1 MRTDLNDIDRK
12 LLNIIQ
18 AEFPLNREP
27 FLALGMRLNISGEE
41 VLRRIERLKAEG
53 IIRQIGPV
61 CNAQKLG
68 YQTTLVGMRVPVEQ
82 LSNAAQVIGAHP
94 GISHGYERD
103 NDFNFWFTLAMPNRE
118 DIGNEVQKLA
128 TKIEAKAT
136 INLPAVRVFK
146 IGFYLDIAGDNW
158 TTPDT
163 SSNCATISYKD
174 SDLSPNDRAIVNEL
188 QQDLPLI
195 ERPFDLTSARL
206 SMDVSDLLNRC
217 QSLMRCGIIRRF
229 GASLR
234 HTSLGFTANVMACW
248 KVPPVMVETTGKK
261 IAALREVSHCYERKT
276 SPLWPYNLFAM
287 IHASKKQTCQDRVDK
302 LSQETELGEYILL
315 FSTREFKKVRVR
327 YLV

>member
-18 AEFPLNREP
+18 AEFPLDREP
-27 FLALGMRLNISGEE
+27 FLALGMRFNISSKE
-41 VLRRIERLKAEG
+41 VLQRIKRLKAEG
-53 IIRQIGPV
+53 IVRQIGPV

-68 YQTTLVGMRVPVEQ
+68 YQTTLVGMRVPVER
-82 LSNAAQVIGAHP
+82 LSNAAQIIGTHP

-118 DIGNEVQKLA
+118 DMRNEVQKLA
-128 TKIEAKAT
+128 TEIEAET
-136 INLPAVRVFK
+136 TVNLPAVRVFK

-158 TTPDT
+158 NMPDT
-163 SSNCATISYKD
+163 SYNYTTISYED
-174 SDLSPNDRAIVNEL
+174 AYLSPNDRAVVNEL

-195 ERPFDLTSARL
+195 ERPFDLMSARL
-206 SMDVSDLLNRC
+206 SMDVSDFLNRC
-217 QSLMRCGIIRRF
+217 QSLMQCGIIRRF

-234 HTSLGFTANVMACW
+234 HTSLGFKANAMACW
-248 KVPPVMVETTGKK
+248 KVPPIMVETTGKK
-261 IAALREVSHCYERKT
+261 IAVLREVSHCYERKT
-276 SPLWPYNLFAM
+276 SALWPYNLFAM
-287 IHASKKQTCQDRVDK
+287 IHASKKQTCQDRMDK
-302 LSQETELGEYILL
+302 LSQETKLGEYILL